1 MPLRTGITSLLLLS
15 GTLLHAQQRDTVLG
29 EVSVKGTP
37 IPSADTKLNNFSAG
51 QQVATIDPRALKL
64 YSMQSMA
71 SLLEQQMP
79 VFVKAY
85 SFNGLATLGF
95 RGSSAA
101 QSQVFWNG
109 VPIQN
114 AALGVADVSAL
125 PVLLVSR
132 ANVVYGG
139 SGALFGSGNVGGALM
154 LENDRPKFDTGYTAL
169 SISGAAGSFGQYS
182 GGLKGALG
190 GKKWYLSATAF
201 AQTATNNYRYENAA
215 GTLANMPNSNLQS
228 GAVMAHAAYR
238 KNTYNTFE
246 LSAWAQQYDRR
257 IPPALF
263 EPYSA
268 KHRQDRALRTVANW
282 QYAKGGRTV
291 YARTSFINDA
301 YAYEDAAVQ
310 LATKGTVY
318 QYFQEVGW
326 KQRWDYSD
334 LLLFAPA
341 QVAWMPLSTGGKM
354 QSRAALAGAYSVWMF
369 KKRLAQRLRASVQ
382 ARAEQINDIGVL
394 LPGAGVVFG
403 VVNGLQLRANVQ
415 RTYRVPT
422 LNELY
427 YFPGGN
433 PGLKPEHGWSE
444 DAGYT
449 VDFRLGRFSMEHDA
463 SIFNRNI
470 HNWITWLGGAI
481 WTPYN
486 IATVHSRGI
495 ETNSKI
501 TSFALGNW
509 RIFVGA
515 GTSYILSTTTS
526 SYMPGDGSIGKQI
539 PYTPR
544 YNLRGNAGFMWKE
557 IYFSYNHAYTG
568 YRFTT
573 TDESSWLEPYSTG
586 NILLAYTLKIHGRQ
600 LELNGQCNNIWN
612 AHYSVAGFRPMPG
625 INWLAGIRLHL

>member
-1 MPLRTGITSLLLLS
+1 MALRTGITSLLLLS

-29 EVSVKGTP
+29 EVSVKSSH
-37 IPSADTKLNNFSAG
+37 IPSADTKLNDFAG
-51 QQVATIDPRALKL
+51 GQEIKQIDTALL
-64 YSMQSMA
+64 RQYSMQSLA
-71 SLLEQQMP
+71 SLLQQQLP

-101 QSQVFWNG
+101 QSQVLWNC

-114 AALGVADVSAL
+114 AALGVADISTL
-125 PVLLVSR
+125 PTLMVSR

-154 LENDRPKFDTGYTAL
+154 LENERPVFDTGYRSL

-182 GGLKGALG
+182 GGIRSALS
-190 GKKWYLSATAF
+190 GKKWYFSATTF
-201 AQTATNNYRYENAA
+201 AQTATNNYPYENAA
-215 GTLANMPNSNLQS
+215 GATVNMPNSNLQS
-228 GAVMAHAAYR
+228 GAVMAHGAHR
-238 KNTYNTFE
+238 INNYNTIE

-268 KHRQDRALRTVANW
+268 KHQQDRALRTVANW
-282 QYAKGGRTV
+282 QYAKGRRMV
-291 YARTSFINDA
+291 YARASFINDG
-301 YAYEDAAVQ
+301 YTYEDAAVQ

-326 KQRWDYSD
+326 RHRFENAN
-334 LLLFAPA
+334 LLFFVPV
-341 QVAWMPLSTGGKM
+341 QVAWMPSATEKHS
-354 QSRAALAGAYSVWMF
+354 QNRAALAGAYSVRT
-369 KKRLAQRLRASVQ
+369 KNRKLEAAAQ
-382 ARAEQINDIGVL
+382 ARAEQINDIGIF
-394 LPGAGVVFG
+394 LPGAGVTYHAAAW
-403 VVNGLQLRANVQ
+403 LSLRANAQ
-415 RTYRVPT
+415 RTYRMPT
-422 LNELY
+422 LNELH

-433 PGLKPEHGWSE
+433 PRLKPEQGWSQ

-449 VDFRLGRFSMEHDA
+449 LSFNLGKFGIRQDA
-463 SIFNRNI
+463 SVFNRNI
-470 HNWITWLGGAI
+470 RDWITWLGGAI

-486 IATVHSRGI
+486 IATVHSRGT
-495 ETNSKI
+495 ETDSRL
-501 TSFALGNW
+501 TYTQGDWHAY
-509 RIFVGA
+509 VGA
-515 GTSYILSTTTS
+515 STSYVLATATG

-544 YNLRGNAGFMWKE
+544 YNVRANAGIVWKCLQL
-557 IYFSYNHAYTG
+557 SYNHTYTG

-573 TDESSWLEPYSTG
+573 ADESSWLEPYSTG
-586 NILLAYTLKIHGRQ
+586 NVLVAYTLKIHGRQ

-625 INWLAGIRLHL
+625 SNWLAGFRLHL